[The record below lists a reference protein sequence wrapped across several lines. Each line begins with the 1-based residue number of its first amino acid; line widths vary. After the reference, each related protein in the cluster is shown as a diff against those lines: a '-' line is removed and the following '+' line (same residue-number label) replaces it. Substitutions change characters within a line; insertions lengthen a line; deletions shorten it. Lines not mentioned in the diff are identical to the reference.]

1 MAAQSGIFT
10 FKGKSGMRYSLSAYF
25 DDTANAPVRFSAA
38 GKAGA
43 TSAQD
48 WTPPEV
54 VALTDVIL
62 AAATGQTQTQLLR
75 NGQPTGD
82 VLLNAVQLASI
93 TFRPPLAV
101 LYSPLT
107 RVSAI
112 QLA

>member
-1 MAAQSGIFT
+1 MAAQSGIFE
-10 FKGKSGMRYSLSAYF
+10 FKGRSGQRYSLSAYF
-25 DDTANAPVRFSAA
+25 DDSANAPVRFSAA

-48 WTPPEV
+48 WTPPET

-62 AAATGQTQTQLLR
+62 AAASGQTHTQLLR

-82 VLLNAVQLASI
+82 ILLNAVHLASI
-93 TFRPPLAV
+93 TTRPPLAV
-101 LYSPLT
+101 VYTPLT
-107 RVSAI
+107 RFSAI